1 MKPYGNKSAVSP
13 GWDKF
18 NIKAF
23 KPTIR
28 SRPSKII
35 SSPESE
41 DEKPTRK
48 SSSSSI
54 KVVKTSSGKPVV
66 EESSSSSSI
75 KVVKKPNRDRIIVEE
90 SSSSSSIKVVKTP
103 FRKTNRRISPSASEE
118 EIVRKPFTPSRKISP
133 KSSSPSSKTVRS
145 SRKIKTPSKIAS
157 SSSSVEEVKIHISN
171 REEIIKLL
179 KEIISY
185 YEVSEDPKDL
195 FKIKAFNNGINV
207 LTNYDGKITR
217 KDLEKTKLGPHTID
231 EILEIA
237 ETGESARLN
246 KLRKNNKKKPEED
259 EEEQEK
265 KQIIT
270 ELSTIKYIKKET
282 AEKLYKEG
290 VKSIADLRKKV
301 KSGEIDLSKA
311 QRLAL
316 KYYDDL
322 KERIPRD
329 EMDKWKALFAKLLD
343 SNTDD
348 DFKWDLVGSYRRGMP
363 SSSDLDLII
372 TDRENKDIIK
382 ILERKDILVD
392 IISNG
397 NHSSIVLVRL
407 NDESL
412 VRQLDITNFGPDE
425 YIYGLLHTTGSAEHV
440 VQMQLRAKEM
450 GYTVLNT
457 YGLYDKKSK
466 PVLANSE
473 EDIFKLLKLKYQT
486 PEERVN
492 KVIPK

>member
-54 KVVKTSSGKPVV
+54 KVVKTPSRKPIIV
-66 EESSSSSSI
+66 EESSSSSAPARV
-75 KVVKKPNRDRIIVEE
+75 VVKTPSRKPIIVEE

-103 FRKTNRRISPSASEE
+103 FRKPNKKISPSASEE
-118 EIVRKPFTPSRKISP
+118 EIVRKPFTPSRKISS
-133 KSSSPSSKTVRS
+133 KSSSPSSETVRS

-157 SSSSVEEVKIHISN
+157 PSSSVEEVKIHISN

-217 KDLEKTKLGPHTID
+217 KELNKTKLGPHTID

-246 KLRKNNKKKPEED
+246 KLRKANKKKPEED
-259 EEEQEK
+259 KK

-290 VKSIADLRKKV
+290 IKSIADLRKKV
-301 KSGEIDLSKA
+301 KSGDIDLTKA

-316 KYYDDL
+316 EYYDDL

-329 EMDKWKALFAKLLD
+329 EMDKWKALFTKLLD

-392 IISNG
+392 VISNG

-486 PEERVN
+486 PEERAN

>member
-13 GWDKF
+13 DWDKF

-54 KVVKTSSGKPVV
+54 KVVKTPSRKPIIV
-66 EESSSSSSI
+66 EESSSSSAPARV
-75 KVVKKPNRDRIIVEE
+75 VVKTPSRKPIIVEE

-103 FRKTNRRISPSASEE
+103 FRKPNKKISPSASEE
-118 EIVRKPFTPSRKISP
+118 EIVRKPFTPSRKISS
-133 KSSSPSSKTVRS
+133 KSSSPSSETVRS

-157 SSSSVEEVKIHISN
+157 PSSSVEEVKIHISN

-217 KDLEKTKLGPHTID
+217 KELNKTKLGPHTID

-246 KLRKNNKKKPEED
+246 KLRKANKKKPEED
-259 EEEQEK
+259 KK

-290 VKSIADLRKKV
+290 IKSIADLRKKV
-301 KSGEIDLSKA
+301 KSGDIDLTKA

-316 KYYDDL
+316 EYYDDL

-329 EMDKWKALFAKLLD
+329 EMDKWKALFTKLLD

-392 IISNG
+392 VISNG

-486 PEERVN
+486 PEERAN